1 MEEKNIIIFPQGI
14 PGFEKYRHWNFVI
27 EEEAPLGQLV
37 SVENEYIG
45 LVLTRPEIYFADY
58 LTEIEKE
65 IGLDTQEILETK
77 ENTELN
83 VWNIL
88 CIAEDIME
96 TTINLKAPLL
106 INSEKSIGY
115 QLILNQEKYESKQ
128 LLFSHQNMKENR
140 EGVTG

>member
-1 MEEKNIIIFPQGI
+1 MEEKNIIIFPQGV
-14 PGFEKYRHWNFVI
+14 PGFEKYREWSFVI
-27 EEEAPLGQLV
+27 EEEAPLAQLV

-45 LVLTRPEIYFADY
+45 FVLTRPEIYFADY
-58 LTEIEKE
+58 LTEIEAE
-65 IGLDTQEILETK
+65 IDLDTQKVLEIK

-106 INSEKSIGY
+106 INLEKQIGC
-115 QLILNQEKYESKQ
+115 QLIFNQEK
-128 LLFSHQNMKENR
+128 
-140 EGVTG
+140 